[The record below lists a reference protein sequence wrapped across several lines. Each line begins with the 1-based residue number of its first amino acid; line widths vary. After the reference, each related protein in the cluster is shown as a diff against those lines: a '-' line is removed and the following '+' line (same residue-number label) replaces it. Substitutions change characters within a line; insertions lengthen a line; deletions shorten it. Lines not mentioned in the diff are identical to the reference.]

1 MVGGGTEISMAKQNK
16 ESSTI
21 LDDDQRPNATA
32 MVVPPA
38 NPQNDTDRDREER
51 KIQHALSERNFWRW

>member
-1 MVGGGTEISMAKQNK
+1 MAKQNK